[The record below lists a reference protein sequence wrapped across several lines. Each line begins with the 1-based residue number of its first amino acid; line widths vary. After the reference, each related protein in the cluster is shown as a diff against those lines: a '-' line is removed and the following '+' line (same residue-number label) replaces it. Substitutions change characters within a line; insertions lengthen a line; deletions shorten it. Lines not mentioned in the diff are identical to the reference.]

1 MKDFAKLAAAGAIL
15 SLLILYG
22 GFGGPGENVGQ
33 AQEPLTVATASETD
47 VDVTPAVA
55 RMAAGATAASPT
67 MPLVVADAAKAP
79 VLGPAEWD
87 ADVAKPKVKTM
98 RFVVYFD
105 FNSTKVSDRARET
118 LRLATEFAKS
128 VNAKHID
135 LSGFADRAGPAGYNM
150 KLSERRAKVVAAAL
164 KGLDAG
170 LRGLDVKGFGESR
183 PAVDTP
189 DGLAEQRNRRVE
201 IVISA

>member
-1 MKDFAKLAAAGAIL
+1 MKDFAKLAAAGGIL

-22 GFGGPGENVGQ
+22 GFGAPGDKVQQ
-33 AQEPLTVATASETD
+33 AQEPLTVAAASETD
-47 VDVTPAVA
+47 IDVTPAVA

-79 VLGPAEWD
+79 ILGEAEWN
-87 ADVAKPKVKTM
+87 ADVAKPRVKTM

-118 LRLATEFAKS
+118 LRLAMEFAKS

-170 LRGLDVKGFGESR
+170 LRNLDVKGFGEAR